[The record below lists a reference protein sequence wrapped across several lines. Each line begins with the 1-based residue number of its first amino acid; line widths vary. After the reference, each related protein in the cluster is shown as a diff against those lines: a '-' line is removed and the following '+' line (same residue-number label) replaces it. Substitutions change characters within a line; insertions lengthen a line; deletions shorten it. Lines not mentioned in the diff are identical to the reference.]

1 MHDLVIVDTTVFL
14 NILDVPA
21 FNQDREN
28 VVKELET
35 FIKQDASFILPI
47 STIWETGNHIA
58 HLSKGNVRR
67 QNAQKFV
74 EQVKKSINDESPF
87 KTSEL
92 PNKADLAR
100 WLNTFPNAVQRNKS
114 DDKPTEGLS
123 WGDHTIIGEFEKMR
137 QKYPRANISI
147 WSLDKDLSAYGN

>member
-1 MHDLVIVDTTVFL
+1 MNNLVIVDTTVFL

-28 VVKELET
+28 VVENMKK
-35 FIKQDASFILPI
+35 FIEQDASFILPI

-58 HLSKGNVRR
+58 HLSNGNVRR
-67 QNAQKFV
+67 QNALKFV

-92 PNKADLAR
+92 PNKTDLAR
-100 WLNTFPNAVQRNKS
+100 WLDTFPDAVQRNKS
-114 DDKPTEGLS
+114 DEKPNEGLS
-123 WGDHTIIGEFEKMR
+123 WGDRTIIGELEKMR